1 MVGQNK
7 TRVPQIGEVYYM
19 RFGGTGSEQEGFRPG
34 LVFQN
39 NMGNAHSP
47 NIIALPMTSVM
58 KKLGQPTHVF
68 VNGKEAGLKKNS
80 LVLCENPEC
89 MSKERIGGYITKL
102 PDKYMKQIATA
113 SLLAS
118 SVIAYLDVDA
128 LVKAWQKAVRL
139 NANTTA

>member
-19 RFGGTGSEQEGFRPG
+19 RFGGTGSEQEGSRPG

-139 NANTTA
+139 NANMTA

>member
-80 LVLCENPEC
+80 WVLCENPEC

-139 NANTTA
+139 NANMTA

>member
-58 KKLGQPTHVF
+58 KKLGHPTH
-68 VNGKEAGLKKNS
+68 
-80 LVLCENPEC
+80 
-89 MSKERIGGYITKL
+89 
-102 PDKYMKQIATA
+102 D
-113 SLLAS
+113 
-118 SVIAYLDVDA
+118 
-128 LVKAWQKAVRL
+128 
-139 NANTTA
+139 

>member
-47 NIIALPMTSVM
+47 NIIALPMTSIM

-89 MSKERIGGYITKL
+89 MSKERIGDYITKL
-102 PDKYMKQIATA
+102 PDKYMKQIAAA

-139 NANTTA
+139 NANVTA

>member
-139 NANTTA
+139 YANMTA

>member
-102 PDKYMKQIATA
+102 PDKYTKQIAAA

-139 NANTTA
+139 NANMTA

>member
-139 NANTTA
+139 NANMTA

>member
-89 MSKERIGGYITKL
+89 MLKERIGGYITKL

-139 NANTTA
+139 NANMTA

>member
-102 PDKYMKQIATA
+102 PDKNMKQIATA

-118 SVIAYLDVDA
+118 SVIADLDVDA

-139 NANTTA
+139 NANMTA

>member
-118 SVIAYLDVDA
+118 SVIAYLDLDA

-139 NANTTA
+139 NANMTA

>member
-139 NANTTA
+139 NANVTA

>member
-128 LVKAWQKAVRL
+128 LVKAWQKAVSL
-139 NANTTA
+139 NANMTA

>member
-80 LVLCENPEC
+80 LVLCE
-89 MSKERIGGYITKL
+89 RIGGYITKL

-139 NANTTA
+139 NANMTA

>member
-1 MVGQNK
+1 MW
-7 TRVPQIGEVYYM
+7 
-19 RFGGTGSEQEGFRPG
+19 FGGTGSEQEGFRPG

-139 NANTTA
+139 NANMTA

>member
-39 NMGNAHSP
+39 NMGNARSP

-139 NANTTA
+139 NANMTA

>member
-47 NIIALPMTSVM
+47 NVIALPMTSVM

-102 PDKYMKQIATA
+102 PDKYMKQLATA

-139 NANTTA
+139 NANMTA

>member
-89 MSKERIGGYITKL
+89 MSKERIGDYINKL
-102 PDKYMKQIATA
+102 PDKYMKQIAAA

-139 NANTTA
+139 NANVTA